1 MIVIT
6 LTKVPNSLRGDLT
19 KWYQEIQTGI
29 YVGNVSAKIR
39 DELWERIIRDI
50 GNGQA
55 TMAYNVNNEFGYTF
69 RTTRSDRQVV
79 DYDGVPLMKHVFTP
93 TKAVKHGFS
102 NAAKFHKAR
111 VMTRKTVQKSNKSK
125 SHINQ
130 SIVAIDIETTGL
142 DVAKDYIISIGAVKK
157 DRCFYTLIK
166 SDVGIPKKISD
177 LTGLT
182 TEMLSYNGMDLKTS
196 LIQLKKFIGD
206 SAIVGYNVRFDET
219 FLERELQAM
228 QIPGLSNKVIDLMP
242 VVKKANKFLDNYR
255 LNTVLEDYNIL
266 NQQQHH
272 AGSDAQ
278 ATFELATQLIKNRDF
293 HI

>member
-29 YVGNVSAKIR
+29 YVGNISAKIR

-69 RTTRSDRQVV
+69 RTTRPDRQVV

-93 TKAVKHGFS
+93 TKAVKNGFS
-102 NAAKFHKAR
+102 DAAKFHKAR
-111 VMTRKTVQKSNKSK
+111 VMSRKSSQKPDKSK
-125 SHINQ
+125 SSINSPVV
-130 SIVAIDIETTGL
+130 SIDVETTGL
-142 DVAKDYIISIGAVKK
+142 DVAKDQIIAIGAVKK
-157 DRCFYTLIK
+157 DCGFYTLIRP
-166 SDVGIPKKISD
+166 DVVVPKKISA

-182 TEMLSYNGMDLKTS
+182 IDMLSNNGIDLKTA
-196 LIQLKKFIGD
+196 LVQLKKFIGS

-219 FLERELQAM
+219 FLERDLRAM
-228 QIPGLSNKVIDLMP
+228 QISGLSNKVIDLMP
-242 VVKKANKFLDNYR
+242 VVKKINKFLDNYR
-255 LNTVLEDYNIL
+255 LNTVLEDYNIR
-266 NQQQHH
+266 NYQPHH

-278 ATFELATQLIKNRDF
+278 ATFELAAQLMKNCDF
-293 HI
+293 RI